1 MTSRALPLLRS
12 AAALAL
18 AALAAGCA
26 VTQPKPPE
34 VDLPVA
40 QAPTDAQLAL
50 LERWWLAFDDPA
62 LAALVDEALAN
73 NLDVAS
79 AFARIELARAQVLLA
94 QSYLYP
100 YGNLAVGAS
109 RSRISG
115 VGSQPLPE
123 GSPLI
128 SNDFSVSLELGYELD
143 LWGRYRSGSL
153 AARNELAASRYF
165 RESVRAAVAADV
177 ASAYFRLRAADAE
190 LRLLED
196 TLKTRE
202 ETVQLQRDRFDG
214 GIIGEYDLM
223 QAEAERSAVVADLAR
238 ARQGIGLLEGALATL
253 AGRSPR
259 EVWAPVVARADPSRP
274 ILSVPELPSGLPSGL
289 MERRP
294 DIRRAEALLAASEL
308 RIQQARAAYYPSI
321 SLTAAYGSES
331 AALADLFTSPASIWR
346 FGASLLQPLFGLKAI
361 EANVQASEPRATRRS
376 SATGRRS
383 RRRSATST
391 TRWWSTAP
399 RARSCSPSPRGAT
412 SSPRRSRSR
421 NSATTR
427 GARRSSRCSTR
438 SASCSRPRPC
448 ASRPRATPS
457 SRSCRSRRR
466 WAAAGNPRRSR
477 TRCRGEARARTAPRA
492 ADGAAPGLP
501 PPRIALNLAH
511 EVPCRHAESPC
522 SPSPSP

>member
-177 ASAYFRLRAADAE
+177 AIAYFRLRAADAE

-214 GIIGEYDLM
+214 GIIGEYDLK
-223 QAEAERSAVVADLAR
+223 QAQAERSAVVADLAR

-274 ILSVPELPSGLPSGL
+274 ILSVPELPPGLPSGL

-361 EANVQASEPRATRRS
+361 EANVQASEAARDQALVGYRQTVQAAFREVHDALVVHR
-376 SATGRRS
+376 
-383 RRRSATST
+383 
-391 TRWWSTAP
+391 TA
-399 RARSCSPSPRGAT
+399 REILAAES
-412 SSPRRSRSR
+412 
-421 NSATTR
+421 
-427 GARRSSRCSTR
+427 ARRDQLA
-438 SASCSRPRPC
+438 SALEVANLRYDAGRTSFLEVLDAQRQLLAAETLRI
-448 ASRPRATPS
+448 
-457 SRSCRSRRR
+457 
-466 WAAAGNPRRSR
+466 AAARDTQLAIVSFAKALGGGWEPAALADAMPR
-477 TRCRGEARARTAPRA
+477 
-492 ADGAAPGLP
+492 
-501 PPRIALNLAH
+501 
-511 EVPCRHAESPC
+511 
-522 SPSPSP
+522 

>member
-1 MTSRALPLLRS
+1 MTSRALPLLRA

-34 VDLPVA
+34 VDLPAA
-40 QAPTDAQLAL
+40 QAPTGAELRL

-128 SNDFSVSLELGYELD
+128 SNNFSVSLELGYELD

-214 GIIGEYDLM
+214 GIIGEYDLK

-321 SLTAAYGSES
+321 SLTAGYGSES

-361 EANVQASEPRATRRS
+361 EANVQASEAARDQALVGYRQTVQAAFRDVHDALVVHR
-376 SATGRRS
+376 
-383 RRRSATST
+383 
-391 TRWWSTAP
+391 TA
-399 RARSCSPSPRGAT
+399 REILLAES
-412 SSPRRSRSR
+412 
-421 NSATTR
+421 
-427 GARRSSRCSTR
+427 ARRDQL
-438 SASCSRPRPC
+438 
-448 ASRPRATPS
+448 
-457 SRSCRSRRR
+457 
-466 WAAAGNPRRSR
+466 AAALEVAKLRYDAGR
-477 TRCRGEARARTAPRA
+477 TSFLEVLDAQRQLLA
-492 ADGAAPGLP
+492 AETL
-501 PPRIALNLAH
+501 RIAAARDTQLAIVSFAKALGGGW
-511 EVPCRHAESPC
+511 EPAALADAIP
-522 SPSPSP
+522 

>member
-1 MTSRALPLLRS
+1 MTSRALPLLR
-12 AAALAL
+12 AAAAFAL

-34 VDLPVA
+34 VDLPAA
-40 QAPTDAQLAL
+40 QAPTGAELRL

-79 AFARIELARAQVLLA
+79 AFAHIELARAQVLLA

-128 SNDFSVSLELGYELD
+128 SNNFSVSLELGYELD

-214 GIIGEYDLM
+214 GIIGEYDLK

-321 SLTAAYGSES
+321 SLTAGYGSES

-361 EANVQASEPRATRRS
+361 EANVQASEAARDQALVGYRQTVQAAFRDVHDALVVHR
-376 SATGRRS
+376 
-383 RRRSATST
+383 
-391 TRWWSTAP
+391 TA
-399 RARSCSPSPRGAT
+399 REILLAES
-412 SSPRRSRSR
+412 
-421 NSATTR
+421 
-427 GARRSSRCSTR
+427 ARRDQL
-438 SASCSRPRPC
+438 
-448 ASRPRATPS
+448 
-457 SRSCRSRRR
+457 
-466 WAAAGNPRRSR
+466 AAALEVAKLRYDAGR
-477 TRCRGEARARTAPRA
+477 TSFLEVLDAQRQLLA
-492 ADGAAPGLP
+492 AETL
-501 PPRIALNLAH
+501 RIAAARDTQLAIVSFAKALGGGW
-511 EVPCRHAESPC
+511 EPAALADAIP
-522 SPSPSP
+522 

>member
-115 VGSQPLPE
+115 VGSQPLPA
-123 GSPLI
+123 GSQLI

-177 ASAYFRLRAADAE
+177 AIAYFRLRAADAE

-214 GIIGEYDLM
+214 GIIGEYDLK
-223 QAEAERSAVVADLAR
+223 QAQAERSAVVADLAR

-274 ILSVPELPSGLPSGL
+274 ILSVPELPPGLPSGL

-294 DIRRAEALLAASEL
+294 DIRRAEALLAATEL

-361 EANVQASEPRATRRS
+361 EANVQASEAARDQALVGYRQTVQAAFREVHDALVVHR
-376 SATGRRS
+376 
-383 RRRSATST
+383 
-391 TRWWSTAP
+391 TA
-399 RARSCSPSPRGAT
+399 REILAAES
-412 SSPRRSRSR
+412 
-421 NSATTR
+421 
-427 GARRSSRCSTR
+427 ARRDQLA
-438 SASCSRPRPC
+438 SALEVANLRYDAGRTSFLEVLDAQRQLLAAETLRI
-448 ASRPRATPS
+448 
-457 SRSCRSRRR
+457 
-466 WAAAGNPRRSR
+466 AAARDTQLAIVSFAKALGGGWEPAALADAMPR
-477 TRCRGEARARTAPRA
+477 
-492 ADGAAPGLP
+492 
-501 PPRIALNLAH
+501 
-511 EVPCRHAESPC
+511 
-522 SPSPSP
+522 

>member
-1 MTSRALPLLRS
+1 MTSRALPLLRA

-34 VDLPVA
+34 VDLPAA
-40 QAPTDAQLAL
+40 QAPTGAELRL

-115 VGSQPLPE
+115 VGSQPLPA
-123 GSPLI
+123 GSQLI
-128 SNDFSVSLELGYELD
+128 SNDFAVSLELGYELD

-214 GIIGEYDLM
+214 GIIGEYDLK

-361 EANVQASEPRATRRS
+361 EANVQASEAARDQALVGYRQTVQAAFREVHDALVVHR
-376 SATGRRS
+376 
-383 RRRSATST
+383 
-391 TRWWSTAP
+391 TA
-399 RARSCSPSPRGAT
+399 REILLAES
-412 SSPRRSRSR
+412 
-421 NSATTR
+421 
-427 GARRSSRCSTR
+427 ARRDQL
-438 SASCSRPRPC
+438 
-448 ASRPRATPS
+448 
-457 SRSCRSRRR
+457 
-466 WAAAGNPRRSR
+466 AAALEVAKLRYDAGR
-477 TRCRGEARARTAPRA
+477 TSFLEVLDAQRQLLA
-492 ADGAAPGLP
+492 AETL
-501 PPRIALNLAH
+501 RIAAARDTQLAIVSFAKALGGGW
-511 EVPCRHAESPC
+511 EPAALADAIP
-522 SPSPSP
+522 

>member
-1 MTSRALPLLRS
+1 MSDRALATKR
-12 AAALAL
+12 AAAAVAL
-18 AALAAGCA
+18 AALVAGCA

-34 VDLPVA
+34 VDLPA
-40 QAPTDAQLAL
+40 GQPPSGTQLRL

-115 VGSQPLPE
+115 VGSQPLPP
-123 GSPLI
+123 GSQLI
-128 SNDFSVSLELGYELD
+128 SNDFAVSLELGYELD
-143 LWGRYRSGSL
+143 LWGKYRSGSL

-165 RESVRAAVAADV
+165 RESVRAAVASDV
-177 ASAYFRLRAADAE
+177 AIAYFRLRAADAE

-196 TLKTRE
+196 TRKTRE

-214 GIIGEYDLM
+214 GIIGEYDLK

-259 EVWAPVVARADPSRP
+259 EVWAPAVARADPSHP
-274 ILSVPELPSGLPSGL
+274 ILALPELPSGLPSGL

-346 FGASLLQPLFGLKAI
+346 FGAALLQPLFGLKAI
-361 EANVQASEPRATRRS
+361 ESNVQASEAARDQALVGYRQTVQ
-376 SATGRRS
+376 SAFREVHDALVVHR
-383 RRRSATST
+383 
-391 TRWWSTAP
+391 TA
-399 RARSCSPSPRGAT
+399 REILVAES
-412 SSPRRSRSR
+412 
-421 NSATTR
+421 
-427 GARRSSRCSTR
+427 ARRDQLA
-438 SASCSRPRPC
+438 SALEV
-448 ASRPRATPS
+448 ASLRYDAGRTSFLEVLDAQ
-457 SRSCRSRRR
+457 RQLL
-466 WAAAGNPRRSR
+466 AAETLRI
-477 TRCRGEARARTAPRA
+477 
-492 ADGAAPGLP
+492 GAA
-501 PPRIALNLAH
+501 RDTQIAIVSFAKALGGGW
-511 EVPCRHAESPC
+511 EPVPFDAAVR
-522 SPSPSP
+522 

>member
-34 VDLPVA
+34 VDLPA
-40 QAPTDAQLAL
+40 GQPPSGTQLRL

-177 ASAYFRLRAADAE
+177 AIAYFRLRAADAE

-214 GIIGEYDLM
+214 GIIGEYDLK
-223 QAEAERSAVVADLAR
+223 QAQAERSAVVADLAR

-274 ILSVPELPSGLPSGL
+274 ILSVPELPPGLPSGL

-294 DIRRAEALLAASEL
+294 DIRRAEALLAATEL

-361 EANVQASEPRATRRS
+361 EANVQASEAARDQALVGYRQTVQAAFREVHDALVVHR
-376 SATGRRS
+376 
-383 RRRSATST
+383 
-391 TRWWSTAP
+391 TA
-399 RARSCSPSPRGAT
+399 REILAAES
-412 SSPRRSRSR
+412 
-421 NSATTR
+421 
-427 GARRSSRCSTR
+427 ARRDQLA
-438 SASCSRPRPC
+438 SALEVANLRYDAGRTSFLEVLDAQRQLLAAETLRI
-448 ASRPRATPS
+448 
-457 SRSCRSRRR
+457 
-466 WAAAGNPRRSR
+466 AAARDTQLAIVSFAKALGGGWEPAALADAMPR
-477 TRCRGEARARTAPRA
+477 
-492 ADGAAPGLP
+492 
-501 PPRIALNLAH
+501 
-511 EVPCRHAESPC
+511 
-522 SPSPSP
+522 

>member
-177 ASAYFRLRAADAE
+177 AIAYFRLRAADAE

-214 GIIGEYDLM
+214 GIIGEYDLK
-223 QAEAERSAVVADLAR
+223 QAQAERSAVVADLAR

-274 ILSVPELPSGLPSGL
+274 ILSVPELPPGLPSGL

-361 EANVQASEPRATRRS
+361 EANVQASEAARDQALVGYRQTVQAAFRDVHDALVVHR
-376 SATGRRS
+376 
-383 RRRSATST
+383 
-391 TRWWSTAP
+391 TA
-399 RARSCSPSPRGAT
+399 REILLAES
-412 SSPRRSRSR
+412 
-421 NSATTR
+421 
-427 GARRSSRCSTR
+427 ARRDQL
-438 SASCSRPRPC
+438 
-448 ASRPRATPS
+448 
-457 SRSCRSRRR
+457 
-466 WAAAGNPRRSR
+466 AAALEVAKLRYDAGR
-477 TRCRGEARARTAPRA
+477 TSFLEVLDAQRQLLA
-492 ADGAAPGLP
+492 AETL
-501 PPRIALNLAH
+501 RIAAARDTQLAIVSFAKALGGVW
-511 EVPCRHAESPC
+511 EPAALADAMPR
-522 SPSPSP
+522 

>member
-1 MTSRALPLLRS
+1 MTSRALPLLRA

-34 VDLPVA
+34 VDLPAA
-40 QAPTDAQLAL
+40 QAPTGAELRL

-128 SNDFSVSLELGYELD
+128 SNNFSASLELGYELD

-214 GIIGEYDLM
+214 GIIGEYDLK

-321 SLTAAYGSES
+321 SLTAGYGSES

-361 EANVQASEPRATRRS
+361 EANVQASEAARDQALVGYRQTVQAAFRDVHDALVVHR
-376 SATGRRS
+376 
-383 RRRSATST
+383 
-391 TRWWSTAP
+391 TA
-399 RARSCSPSPRGAT
+399 REILLAES
-412 SSPRRSRSR
+412 
-421 NSATTR
+421 
-427 GARRSSRCSTR
+427 ARRDQL
-438 SASCSRPRPC
+438 
-448 ASRPRATPS
+448 
-457 SRSCRSRRR
+457 
-466 WAAAGNPRRSR
+466 AAALEVAKLRYDAGR
-477 TRCRGEARARTAPRA
+477 TSFLEVLDAQRQLLA
-492 ADGAAPGLP
+492 AETL
-501 PPRIALNLAH
+501 RIAAARDTQLAIVSFAKALGGGW
-511 EVPCRHAESPC
+511 EPAALADAIP
-522 SPSPSP
+522 